1 MAVLAAPIV
10 SPRRFRLHERQQMA
24 RKLMGGRATHF
35 MAFGGSRSGKTFL
48 LVRAVIIRAMR
59 ASGSSHVI
67 LRYRLN
73 HLKDSIIGQTIPQV
87 LAACFP
93 DLKESWVTDYNKSDF
108 TWHLPNGSRII
119 FGGLDDALRTE
130 KILGQEHATIYLNEC
145 SQISYAAR
153 NKAVTR
159 LAQVAQIDGTGT
171 GPDNPPRFLQL
182 RMFYDCNPPPMG
194 HWTHLLFVKKVEAV
208 NRVALAEPDD
218 YDSIQMNPAHNAAN
232 LPPSYMKLLD
242 QLPDRER
249 RRFRDGEFMAQVDNA
264 LWDYALIEKSR
275 ADPRDIDHLGRVV
288 IGVDPSGAKGP
299 EDKRNDEIG
308 IVAAGK
314 DDTGRGLV
322 IADATLRAKPEDW
335 AAVVLDLYDN
345 FGADAVIAEQN
356 YGGDMVRAV
365 IHAQRPSA
373 NVVLV
378 TASRGKHVRAEPVA
392 SLYGR
397 GRIAHAGMFP
407 DLEDELVY
415 FSTSGYQGAR
425 SPNRAD
431 ACIWALTHLMLD
443 GDDYNLA
450 NMV

>member
-1 MAVLAAPIV
+1 
-10 SPRRFRLHERQQMA
+10 
-24 RKLMGGRATHF
+24 MGAHATHF

-48 LVRAVIIRAMR
+48 IVRAIIIRAMR

-67 LRYRLN
+67 LRFRLN
-73 HLKDSIIGQTIPQV
+73 HLKDSIIGQTVPQV
-87 LAACFP
+87 LDKCFP
-93 DLKESWVTDYNKSDF
+93 ELKESWAADYNKSDF
-108 TWHLPNGSRII
+108 TWTLPNGSRVM
-119 FGGLDDALRTE
+119 FGGLDDAIRTE

-171 GPDNPPRFLQL
+171 SPDNPPAFLRL

-194 HWTHLLFVKKVEAV
+194 HWTHLLFVKKQEAIS
-208 NRVALAEPDD
+208 RVALADPDD
-218 YDSIQMNPAHNAAN
+218 YASVQMNPTHNRDN
-232 LPPSYMKLLD
+232 LDPRYMKLLD
-242 QLPDRER
+242 ALPDRER

-264 LWDYALIEKSR
+264 LWDYTLLERMR
-275 ADPRDIDHLGRVV
+275 ADPKEIDHLGRVV

-299 EDKRNDEIG
+299 EDKRNDEVG

-314 DDTGRGLV
+314 DITGRGLV
-322 IADATLRAKPEDW
+322 IADATLRARPEAW
-335 AAVVLDLYDN
+335 AAVVLNLYDN
-345 FGADAVIAEQN
+345 FGADRIVAEAN

-365 IHAQRPSA
+365 IHGQRASA
-373 NVVLV
+373 NVELV
-378 TASRGKHVRAEPVA
+378 TASRGKHVRAEPI
-392 SLYGR
+392 SGLYAR
-397 GRIAHAGMFP
+397 GRIVHAGSFP

-431 ACIWALTHLMLD
+431 AAIWALTDLML
-443 GDDYNLA
+443 GDADYPLENVA
-450 NMV
+450 